1 MNSRIT
7 NNSYQLVSV
16 GEMKVVSLPTT
27 SISAYATLPECKYVE
42 FEASVDAVYRCDATP
57 VSESEGFTI
66 SAKQKLIMP
75 FQEFKKL
82 MIAGSSAGKL
92 FVQAKDELA

>member
-1 MNSRIT
+1 MNSKIT

-42 FEASVDAVYRCDATP
+42 IEPSVDVVYRCDAKP
-57 VSESEGFTI
+57 VSGSEGFSI
-66 SAKQKLIMP
+66 SAKQKLLMS

-82 MIAGSSAGKL
+82 RIAGSSAGKL